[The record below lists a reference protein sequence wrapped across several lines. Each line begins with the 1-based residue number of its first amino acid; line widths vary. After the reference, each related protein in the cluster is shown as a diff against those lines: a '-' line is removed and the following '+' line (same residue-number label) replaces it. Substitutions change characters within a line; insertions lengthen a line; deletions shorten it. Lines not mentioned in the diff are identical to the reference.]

1 MSVIDIDWSVD
12 YVTLRKQLLLLSK
25 PKLIKLC
32 KSKKI
37 SHTGSKNEIV
47 NRLAGKSTN
56 QSVYS
61 TDEEAIIHQLVTLG
75 VANRQEIENAMQHV
89 INRNDI
95 NEITDYIVNK
105 QNKEEQK
112 QIQNDLDVLDG
123 GKQDKQINSNQIE
136 PTQKVSS
143 EDKKDEIK
151 ETDKVSKKYD
161 GFGGLFGGM
170 GMFGGLFGDETNPKD
185 ESKKMQSIRKDMR
198 RIQYFNRDSFKDNND
213 KFHIKADA
221 KLLSSIGFDEQMA
234 QVALDVAG
242 NDANKAIFL
251 LIRYISR
258 NGPLKEENMVIQ
270 DEKQYIDTFTANLTM
285 EEANK
290 VQCGDIIDHR
300 EKPGGIWDLVMI
312 SEKDGTNL
320 NIHHFMF
327 GNDTKYDVWSD
338 YKKQLQCFSKA
349 GSITNRTAHRLKHL
363 QKGDIVDI
371 NPLSQQGGWLCGVI
385 DNVDKASGQI
395 DIKYYF
401 NNEMEYYWTHCDNVL
416 EVRSSTYEFE
426 DLMRN
431 HCYDGFINP
440 EKDDFDTI
448 KQKIQKCL
456 NCIKT
461 KIIPTYQ
468 SNMVNCYVDD
478 LYYRFLQQFISIK
491 LKKILNDDSKL
502 NLLVEVFKNIYQ
514 EIVNEISIQKD
525 TKHLQVERDLLT
537 IDNNTKQAVN
547 SWNDSHKKII
557 MTLKMK
563 LHTINDSYIGKD
575 EHKEYEEFVYN
586 QHGDIINCGGNVSA
600 CIHLERIN
608 FVLELYQKYFILFVD
623 TDKKNSQITFL
634 DIFDELCT
642 TDSYNVVQMIN
653 DFEHIKRNHMHQI
666 SNSSNSMIT
675 ACSYPDKCICNTRV
689 EEEQKENI
697 NDTYF
702 GYSDAH
708 HVNIMK
714 YMTKIHMYLSH
725 GLGLQLE
732 PNDDNN
738 TKSVKIRSLITV
750 RHDKTHEYSK
760 FVTEVNQEESTNP
773 ILQFGE
779 RFYYWKYFKDGVD
792 NKGSHYIKRPDFEN
806 LKEELLNNKIYSLS
820 METWKRELLSAT
832 NHRHSHY
839 GRSLKARSLGL
850 DNQSMEIP
858 VDLPISISHLLVIL
872 TYTNQT
878 KLQYLFKKFGT
889 RKNNKN
895 DTIDTV
901 KRFNKQIGNWYSMLM
916 EVIRLFGDSIN
927 KNTKYWHGL
936 SLMMIINSFKPLFC
950 APISTTTEFSV
961 AHRFSG
967 GTGIVI
973 CLRGINEEYGYFMD
987 VSW

>member
-105 QNKEEQK
+105 QNKEYQIE
-112 QIQNDLDVLDG
+112 IQNDMLDG
-123 GKQDKQINSNQIE
+123 DKHTDKQTNENQVKQ
-136 PTQKVSS
+136 TQKVEV
-143 EDKKDEIK
+143 EDNKNEIQEEIK
-151 ETDKVSKKYD
+151 VKEKDNKTNDD
-161 GFGGLFGGM
+161 FMGLF
-170 GMFGGLFGDETNPKD
+170 GMFGGMFGNETNPKD
-185 ESKKMQSIRKDMR
+185 ENKKMKSIRNDMNMCLF
-198 RIQYFNRDSFKDNND
+198 FNRDAFKDND
-213 KFHIKADA
+213 KTFHIKGDA
-221 KLLSSIGFDEQMA
+221 KLLSSIGFNEDVS

-242 NDANKAIFL
+242 NDVNKAIFL
-251 LIRYISR
+251 LIYYTDR
-258 NGPLKEENMVIQ
+258 NGPIKEENVVTE
-270 DEKQYIDTFTANLTM
+270 DEKENVDTFKANLTM
-285 EEANK
+285 EEAQNL
-290 VQCGDIIDHR
+290 QCGDIIDR
-300 EKPGGIWDLVMI
+300 RPRPAGRCELSVI

-320 NIHHFMF
+320 KIHPLFA
-327 GNDTKYDVWSD
+327 GNDIKYDDWMD
-338 YKKQLQCFSKA
+338 YTQQLQCFAKP
-349 GSITNRTAHRLKHL
+349 GSITNRPAHRLKHL

-371 NPLSQQGGWLCGVI
+371 NPLCHQDGWTCGVI
-385 DNVDKASGQI
+385 EKVQKASGQI
-395 DIKYYF
+395 KIQYF
-401 NNEMEYYWTHCDNVL
+401 FNHNMKFYWTHCDNAL
-416 EVRSSTYEFE
+416 EVKPSTYEFE
-426 DLMRN
+426 DLMKN

-440 EKDDFDTI
+440 EKDDVDI
-448 KQKIQKCL
+448 IAQKIKKCL
-456 NCIKT
+456 TYIKT
-461 KIIPTYQ
+461 QIIPTYPLT
-468 SNMVNCYVDD
+468 MVNDYVLG
-478 LYYRFLQQFISIK
+478 LYDYFLQGLILKK
-491 LKKILNDDSKL
+491 LKNILNDNSKL
-502 NLLVEVFKNIYQ
+502 NSLTNVFTNIYQ

-839 GRSLKARSLGL
+839 GRSLKA
-850 DNQSMEIP
+850 
-858 VDLPISISHLLVIL
+858 
-872 TYTNQT
+872 
-878 KLQYLFKKFGT
+878 
-889 RKNNKN
+889 
-895 DTIDTV
+895 
-901 KRFNKQIGNWYSMLM
+901 
-916 EVIRLFGDSIN
+916 
-927 KNTKYWHGL
+927 
-936 SLMMIINSFKPLFC
+936 
-950 APISTTTEFSV
+950 
-961 AHRFSG
+961 
-967 GTGIVI
+967 
-973 CLRGINEEYGYFMD
+973 
-987 VSW
+987 